1 MEVDV
6 SLFLNYGIA
15 GVILLV
21 FYLLMKNELSSL
33 RDTIRQLSEV
43 QQRLAIRIEV
53 LLSKFERS

>member
-43 QQRLAIRIEV
+43 QQRLATLIEV
-53 LLSKFERS
+53 LLSKFERG

>member
-1 MEVDV
+1 LEVDI

-43 QQRLAIRIEV
+43 QQRLATLIEV
-53 LLSKFERS
+53 LLSKLERG